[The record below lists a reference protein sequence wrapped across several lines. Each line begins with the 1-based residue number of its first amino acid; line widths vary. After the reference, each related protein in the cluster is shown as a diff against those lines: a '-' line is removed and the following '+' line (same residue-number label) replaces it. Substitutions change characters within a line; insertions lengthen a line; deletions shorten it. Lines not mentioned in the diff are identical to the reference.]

1 MFIKDESYLTVIKTT
16 YTLTLG
22 ELDFED
28 LNTTKFMIFV
38 VYTTLIT
45 LVLMNLLIA
54 ILSDAYELVQA
65 EKKYYDGKAK
75 LSRTLMY
82 ERIAIFFMRLLKRE
96 PEQEDQFLFISMP
109 LNYEEDPNLEDEGMI
124 GKLLNDSKKNQ
135 IDTNTRFEENKKRN
149 EEIKKEINEKINA
162 SEVKVEKRI
171 DDLS

>member
-1 MFIKDESYLTVIKTT
+1 MLTKDESYLTVIKTT

-54 ILSDAYELVQA
+54 ILSDAYELVQS

-82 ERIAIFFMRLLKRE
+82 ERIAIFFMRLLNRE
-96 PEQEDQFLFISMP
+96 PDQED
-109 LNYEEDPNLEDEGMI
+109 
-124 GKLLNDSKKNQ
+124 
-135 IDTNTRFEENKKRN
+135 
-149 EEIKKEINEKINA
+149 
-162 SEVKVEKRI
+162 
-171 DDLS
+171 